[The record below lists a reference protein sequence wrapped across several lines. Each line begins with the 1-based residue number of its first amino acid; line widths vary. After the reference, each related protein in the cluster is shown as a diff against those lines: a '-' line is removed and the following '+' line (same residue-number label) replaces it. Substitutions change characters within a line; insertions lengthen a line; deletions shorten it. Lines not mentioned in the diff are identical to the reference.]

1 MRKKMTNEIKK
12 YKKINITNFVE
23 KCKKHKKLILGIF
36 LIFVFSY
43 FLIWTVSQ
51 PFNKCPDEGMKWK
64 ICKYIAKHGSI
75 PQGGN
80 EEIREPDWGI
90 SYAFQ
95 PILTYMIGGV
105 FVKIAS
111 FFTNDKFALVVAA
124 RLVSTISMTVSVYFV
139 VKIAQKLLK
148 GIYKYL
154 FIVIIVFQPITA
166 FLASYINND
175 STAVLATTM
184 IIYLWILG
192 LESNWK
198 TKHCI
203 LLGLA
208 VGFCALTYY
217 NAYGYIL
224 CSALICLSSAILN
237 KMDAKEIAKKALIVA
252 SVAFVVAGWWFVRNA
267 ILYDGDILGT
277 KTQNEYGNKYAM
289 EQYKPSARKTPEN
302 SNESLWHML
311 DDDAWIHIT
320 TRSFVGMFGYQNIL
334 MSNKIYYAYFCI
346 WIIGG
351 IGCLLKFKELFI
363 YKKEEKNKYLLNYTF
378 VIAIIIPII
387 LSIIYSYTSDF
398 QPQGRYIMGIIIP
411 FTYFIVNGIQ
421 AVLEKFIK
429 SEKIRKAI
437 IVVLMLLIIVISFK
451 AIFAYVIPAYRIK

>member
-203 LLGLA
+203 LLGLSI
-208 VGFCALTYY
+208 GFCSLTYY

-224 CSALICLSSAILN
+224 CSVILCLVSVISN
-237 KMDAKEIAKKALIVA
+237 KMKIKEILQKVLIVA
-252 SVAFVVAGWWFVRNA
+252 LMAFAVAGWWFIRNA
-267 ILYDGDILGT
+267 IIYDGDILGM
-277 KTQNEYGNKYAM
+277 KTQVECGDKYAIDK
-289 EQYKPSARKTPEN
+289 YKPSKRETPQKN
-302 SNESLWHML
+302 NESVMDML
-311 DDDAWIHIT
+311 IKDDWIKT
-320 TRSFVGMFGYQNIL
+320 TLKSFVGIFGYQNII
-334 MSNKIYYAYFCI
+334 MSSRIYQFYLI
-346 WIIGG
+346 LWGLGI
-351 IGCLLKFKELFI
+351 IGCLINFKELFI
-363 YKKEEKNKYLLNYTF
+363 YSNYSISTNNGIF
-378 VIAIIIPII
+378 G
-387 LSIIYSYTSDF
+387 IIY
-398 QPQGRYIMGIIIP
+398 
-411 FTYFIVNGIQ
+411 
-421 AVLEKFIK
+421 K
-429 SEKIRKAI
+429 
-437 IVVLMLLIIVISFK
+437 
-451 AIFAYVIPAYRIK
+451 

>member
-1 MRKKMTNEIKK
+1 MKKVVLMGVPHHNNLGDNAIAYAEKKFIKDYLPEYDYYEISEETIDKCVYKVIDYIDKDSLIFLHGGGNFGDEYLYVEEGRRKVIELFPENTIILFPQTMFFSETKQGKEELEKS
-12 YKKINITNFVE
+12 KKIYS
-23 KCKKHKKLILGIF
+23 KHKKLILGIF

-203 LLGLA
+203 LLGLSI
-208 VGFCALTYY
+208 GFCSLTYY

-224 CSALICLSSAILN
+224 CSVILCLVSVISN
-237 KMDAKEIAKKALIVA
+237 KMKIKEILQKVLIVA
-252 SVAFVVAGWWFVRNA
+252 LMAFAVAGWWFIRNA
-267 ILYDGDILGT
+267 IIYDGDILGM
-277 KTQNEYGNKYAM
+277 KTQVECGDKYAIDK
-289 EQYKPSARKTPEN
+289 YKPSKRETPQKN
-302 SNESLWHML
+302 NESVMDML
-311 DDDAWIHIT
+311 IKDDWIKT
-320 TRSFVGMFGYQNIL
+320 TLKSFVGIFGYQNII
-334 MSNKIYYAYFCI
+334 MSSRIYQFYLI
-346 WIIGG
+346 LWGLGIIG
-351 IGCLLKFKELFI
+351 
-363 YKKEEKNKYLLNYTF
+363 
-378 VIAIIIPII
+378 
-387 LSIIYSYTSDF
+387 
-398 QPQGRYIMGIIIP
+398 
-411 FTYFIVNGIQ
+411 
-421 AVLEKFIK
+421 
-429 SEKIRKAI
+429 
-437 IVVLMLLIIVISFK
+437 
-451 AIFAYVIPAYRIK
+451 